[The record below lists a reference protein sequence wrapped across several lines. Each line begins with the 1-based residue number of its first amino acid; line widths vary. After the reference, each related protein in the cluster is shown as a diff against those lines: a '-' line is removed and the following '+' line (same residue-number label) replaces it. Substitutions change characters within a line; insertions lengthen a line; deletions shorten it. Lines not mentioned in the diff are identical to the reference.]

1 MYEDQIGPCDKQV
14 TVITQIV
21 VVLQGKVQQL
31 HTCKKNWRNKINIKS
46 LLMMDI
52 YLLYK
57 L

>member
-21 VVLQGKVQQL
+21 VVLQGKVRQL